1 MLLLLPTP
9 SFPANFTPSKP
20 FCLPHRRHLL
30 LRCKA
35 ADFDSFTERS
45 GYLFD
50 LTVPE
55 ADSLTEY
62 SVSKIAAVYRR
73 KPLILFRRLFQTGT
87 TFGKWFALRYLD
99 RVYDRSGL
107 MFQVFFFFPLIS
119 FQFFDFLLLF
129 MFALHCS
136 WWFWC
141 RLEPQSFGKYWSNLV
156 RYVLFPNIEV
166 FLKKKKKLKFHVEQ
180 SLNFYLFVQYY
191 KFLFPFWFGQQ
202 YDIHGILN
210 LSKMAQW
217 CRIDL
222 GKTGL
227 YAWGWA

>member
-99 RVYDRSGL
+99 RVYDRSDL
-107 MFQVFFFFPLIS
+107 MFQVFFFFFSRSFRFNSLI
-119 FQFFDFLLLF
+119 FCFFSCLL
-129 MFALHCS
+129 
-136 WWFWC
+136 
-141 RLEPQSFGKYWSNLV
+141 YT
-156 RYVLFPNIEV
+156 VLDG
-166 FLKKKKKLKFHVEQ
+166 
-180 SLNFYLFVQYY
+180 S
-191 KFLFPFWFGQQ
+191 
-202 YDIHGILN
+202 D
-210 LSKMAQW
+210 A
-217 CRIDL
+217 D
-222 GKTGL
+222 
-227 YAWGWA
+227 

>member
-99 RVYDRSGL
+99 RVYDRPDL
-107 MFQVFFFFPLIS
+107 MFQVFFFFFFPAHFVSILWFSASFHVCFTLFLMVLMQIRAAELRKILVELGPVRLVSQYWSFFKEKKKIKIS
-119 FQFFDFLLLF
+119 CGTITELLLV
-129 MFALHCS
+129 CS
-136 WWFWC
+136 
-141 RLEPQSFGKYWSNLV
+141 
-156 RYVLFPNIEV
+156 
-166 FLKKKKKLKFHVEQ
+166 
-180 SLNFYLFVQYY
+180 
-191 KFLFPFWFGQQ
+191 
-202 YDIHGILN
+202 IL
-210 LSKMAQW
+210 
-217 CRIDL
+217 
-222 GKTGL
+222 
-227 YAWGWA
+227 